1 MNSLRNDERDDDLED
16 PRGHRDREITLGTTM
31 VLGIFFG
38 LAILCA
44 VFFGF
49 GYSIG
54 AKHNAATSSVAP
66 AIDTGSL
73 ALAGGSKPAPG
84 MPGTAVP
91 VAKLPATEKVF
102 VPVEAP
108 EEQAPLRVA
117 TKPPVAAPE
126 SAPVKTVAPAPK
138 AAAPV
143 VPAAVP
149 VLGQTVVQVA
159 AVSHQEDADLLVST
173 LKKKNY
179 NVSIHTEPQDKLLHV
194 QIGPFANHKDAD
206 VMRLKLQA
214 DGFNAIVKDSAK

>member
-1 MNSLRNDERDDDLED
+1 MNSLRNDERDDDIED
-16 PRGHRDREITLGTTM
+16 PRGRRDREITLGTTM
-31 VLGIFFG
+31 VLGIFFA

-54 AKHNAATSSVAP
+54 AKHNAETTAVMP

-73 ALAGGSKPAPG
+73 AIAGGSKPAPG
-84 MPGTAVP
+84 MPGAP
-91 VAKLPATEKVF
+91 ILPAKLPPAEKVS
-102 VPVEAP
+102 VPMEAL
-108 EEQAPLRVA
+108 EEQAPSRAAA
-117 TKPPVAAPE
+117 TRAVVVPE
-126 SAPVKTVAPAPK
+126 SAPVKAAAPAPK

-143 VPAAVP
+143 VPVAASV
-149 VLGQTVVQVA
+149 VGQTFVQVA

-206 VMRLKLQA
+206 VMRLRLQA
-214 DGFNAIVKDSAK
+214 DGFNAIVKDPAK

>member
-1 MNSLRNDERDDDLED
+1 MNSLRNDDRDDDLED
-16 PRGHRDREITLGTTM
+16 HRGHRDREITLGTTM
-31 VLGIFFG
+31 VLGIFFA

-84 MPGTAVP
+84 MPGATVP
-91 VAKLPATEKVF
+91 IAKPPVTEKVSI
-102 VPVEAP
+102 PVEAP
-108 EEQAPLRVA
+108 DNQPPLRAAA
-117 TKPPVAAPE
+117 THSEAAPE
-126 SAPVKTVAPAPK
+126 PAPIKTAVPAPK
-138 AAAPV
+138 AAASA
-143 VPAAVP
+143 VPATVP
-149 VLGQTVVQVA
+149 LVGQTVVQVA

-173 LKKKNY
+173 LKKKSY

-214 DGFNAIVKDSAK
+214 DGFNAIVKDPAK